1 MYIVIGI
8 IVFISIF
15 FMILFPLRRRFII
28 RRINS
33 MTLAEK
39 VRLINS
45 LINPLGYTYNAKC
58 DFFSSTIDAW
68 QRAYGYSSAYD
79 KLAPFFNMIFENLPV
94 YFNYDDRTW
103 LIELWKGQYGIN
115 TGSELGI
122 YNIDRIVPPG
132 KYQCTHFKVVSNNE
146 MLDTCTYLIRRK
158 NRHQFACNCEKHW
171 WNTMF
176 KMGMFTRP
184 SELSLCTSITFPNA
198 TMMNAFI
205 DALSEI
211 DFEGSYKQVC
221 NNTVKIIFNRQIIRR
236 SIFSRIQRRFVL
248 FVNRFYCFV
257 FNFFTRPFHRSLDRL
272 LFIYFYLPFA
282 FRRTVNLI
290 KCKNGKK

>member
-1 MYIVIGI
+1 MYILIGI
-8 IVFISIF
+8 LVFIAIL
-15 FMILFPLRRRFII
+15 FMIFFPLRRRFII
-28 RRINS
+28 RRIRS
-33 MTLAEK
+33 MSKNEK
-39 VRLINS
+39 IRLLNS
-45 LINPLGYTYNAKC
+45 LVNPLGFTYNSRC

-68 QRAYGYSSAYD
+68 QRAFGYSSTYD
-79 KLAPFFNMIFENLPV
+79 NLSPFFNMIFESLPV

-122 YNIDRIVPPG
+122 YNTDSIIPPNRL
-132 KYQCTHFKVVSNNE
+132 KYTHFKVVSNHE
-146 MLDTCTYLIRRK
+146 MLETCTYLKRR
-158 NRHQFACNCEKHW
+158 RIQIACNCDRHW

-184 SELSLCTSITFPNA
+184 SELTLYASITFPNS
-198 TMMNAFI
+198 TMMNSFI

-211 DFEGSYKQVC
+211 EFDGSYKQVC
-221 NNTVKIIFNRQIIRR
+221 NNTVNITFNRQIIRR
-236 SIFSRIQRRFVL
+236 SLFSRIQRRFVL
-248 FVNRFYCFV
+248 MINRFYCFL
-257 FNFFTRPFHRSLDRL
+257 FNFFTRPFKSSLDRL

-282 FRRTVNLI
+282 FRRTVNIL